1 VSAEGILSP
10 IRLPRLPAQIEFIPD
25 SAGCF
30 WLHRHQP
37 LFFLI
42 ARVLSELFDL
52 TIISGNET
60 LTIFPAVAIGT
71 MWKAVGIDAWLAGRK
86 SSLEDARGT
95 VTEIIERVQKKGDTA
110 LRELSRH
117 VELVEIAVSDEERE
131 SAYDDVETKIV
142 ESLIEAH
149 ARIERFHEL
158 QKPRDLWLQE
168 MEPGIVLGVKTTA
181 LDRIGI
187 YVPGGR
193 APYPSSAL
201 MCAVPAKVAGVR
213 EICACSPPPIH
224 PMTLVALDI
233 AGITEIYRSGGAQAI
248 AAMALGTET
257 IKPVQKI
264 VGPGNVYVTLAK
276 MMLREHVEIDFP
288 AGPSEI
294 GIIADHTANPRI
306 VAADVLAQAE
316 HDPNAACILITTD
329 KSLPEKVGNEI
340 AALLSTAPR
349 KEIIEKA
356 LINSG
361 YTLVA
366 DMEEAIAA
374 SDRVAPE
381 HLSIQVADPLSV
393 VTRVKNAGAIFVGK
407 YSAVA
412 CGDYAVGTNHVLP
425 TAGFAKMY
433 SGLDVS
439 HFCKT
444 ASVEMLDKNGLE
456 AIGDIV
462 ETIAEAEGLH
472 AHAQSVKIRRQC

>member
-1 VSAEGILSP
+1 
-10 IRLPRLPAQIEFIPD
+10 
-25 SAGCF
+25 
-30 WLHRHQP
+30 
-37 LFFLI
+37 
-42 ARVLSELFDL
+42 
-52 TIISGNET
+52 
-60 LTIFPAVAIGT
+60 

-86 SSLEDARGT
+86 SSLEDARVT
-95 VTEIIERVQKKGDTA
+95 VTGIIERVRKNGDTA

-117 VELVEIAVSDEERE
+117 YELTEIAVSDEERE
-131 SAYDDVETKIV
+131 SAYDDVDTRIV

-158 QKPRDLWLQE
+158 QKPKDLWLQE

-181 LDRIGI
+181 LHRVGI

-213 EICACSPPPIH
+213 EICACSPPPIN
-224 PMTLVALDI
+224 PMTLIALDI
-233 AGITEIYRSGGAQAI
+233 AGVSEIYRSGGAQAI

-257 IKPVQKI
+257 IQPVQKI

-276 MMLREHVEIDFP
+276 MMLRENVEIDFP

-294 GIIADHTANPRI
+294 GIIADHTADPRI
-306 VAADVLAQAE
+306 VASDVLAQAE

-329 KSLPEKVGNEI
+329 RYLPEKVGHEI
-340 AALLSTAPR
+340 ARLLTLAPR

-356 LINSG
+356 LSNSG
-361 YTLVA
+361 YVVVG
-366 DMEEAIAA
+366 DMDEAIAA
-374 SDRVAPE
+374 SDTISPE

-425 TAGFAKMY
+425 TAGYAKMY
-433 SGLDVS
+433 SGLDVG

-444 ASVEMLDKNGLE
+444 TSVEIIDKNGLE

-462 ETIAEAEGLH
+462 ETIAEAEGLD
-472 AHAQSVKIRRQC
+472 AHAQSVRIRRQC

>member
-1 VSAEGILSP
+1 
-10 IRLPRLPAQIEFIPD
+10 
-25 SAGCF
+25 
-30 WLHRHQP
+30 
-37 LFFLI
+37 
-42 ARVLSELFDL
+42 
-52 TIISGNET
+52 
-60 LTIFPAVAIGT
+60 

-95 VTEIIERVQKKGDTA
+95 VTEIIDRVQKKGDTA

-117 VELVEIAVSDEERE
+117 VELREIAVSDDERE

-168 MEPGIVLGVKTTA
+168 MEPGIILGVKTTA

-213 EICACSPPPIH
+213 EICACSPPPIN

-248 AAMALGTET
+248 AAMALGTES

-294 GIIADHTANPRI
+294 GIIADHTAHPRI
-306 VAADVLAQAE
+306 VASDILAQAE

-329 KSLPEKVGNEI
+329 KNLPGKVGREI
-340 AALLSTAPR
+340 ADLLTIAPR

-356 LINSG
+356 LNNSG
-361 YTLVA
+361 YTVVA
-366 DMEEAIAA
+366 DMDEAIAA

-425 TAGFAKMY
+425 TAGYAKMY

-444 ASVEMLDKNGLE
+444 ASVEMIDKNGLE
-456 AIGDIV
+456 TIGDVV

>member
-1 VSAEGILSP
+1 
-10 IRLPRLPAQIEFIPD
+10 
-25 SAGCF
+25 
-30 WLHRHQP
+30 
-37 LFFLI
+37 
-42 ARVLSELFDL
+42 
-52 TIISGNET
+52 
-60 LTIFPAVAIGT
+60 

-95 VTEIIERVQKKGDTA
+95 VTEIIARVQKKGDTA

-393 VTRVKNAGAIFVGK
+393 VTHVKNAGAIFVGK

-425 TAGFAKMY
+425 TAGYAKMY

-444 ASVEMLDKNGLE
+444 ASVEMLNKNGLE

>member
-1 VSAEGILSP
+1 
-10 IRLPRLPAQIEFIPD
+10 
-25 SAGCF
+25 
-30 WLHRHQP
+30 
-37 LFFLI
+37 
-42 ARVLSELFDL
+42 
-52 TIISGNET
+52 
-60 LTIFPAVAIGT
+60 
-71 MWKAVGIDAWLAGRK
+71 
-86 SSLEDARGT
+86 
-95 VTEIIERVQKKGDTA
+95 
-110 LRELSRH
+110 
-117 VELVEIAVSDEERE
+117 
-131 SAYDDVETKIV
+131 
-142 ESLIEAH
+142 
-149 ARIERFHEL
+149 
-158 QKPRDLWLQE
+158 
-168 MEPGIVLGVKTTA
+168 MEPGIVLGIKTTA
-181 LDRIGI
+181 LNRIGI

-213 EICACSPPPIH
+213 EICACSPPPIN

-233 AGITEIYRSGGAQAI
+233 AGVTEIYRSGGAQAI

-276 MMLREHVEIDFP
+276 MMLREKVEIDFP

-294 GIIADHTANPRI
+294 GIIADNTANPRI
-306 VAADVLAQAE
+306 VAADILAQAE

-329 KSLPEKVGNEI
+329 KNLPVKVGHEI
-340 AALLSTAPR
+340 AGLLATAPR

-356 LINSG
+356 MNNSG
-361 YTLVA
+361 YTIVA
-366 DMEEAIAA
+366 DIEEAIAA

-425 TAGFAKMY
+425 TAGYAKMY

-444 ASVEMLDKNGLE
+444 ASVEMIDKNGLE

>member
-1 VSAEGILSP
+1 
-10 IRLPRLPAQIEFIPD
+10 
-25 SAGCF
+25 
-30 WLHRHQP
+30 
-37 LFFLI
+37 
-42 ARVLSELFDL
+42 
-52 TIISGNET
+52 
-60 LTIFPAVAIGT
+60 

-86 SSLEDARGT
+86 SSLEDARVT
-95 VTEIIERVQKKGDTA
+95 VTDIIERVRKNGDTA

-117 VELVEIAVSDEERE
+117 YDLKEIAVSDEERE
-131 SAYDDVETKIV
+131 SAYDDVDTQIV

-158 QKPRDLWLQE
+158 QKPKDLWLQE

-181 LDRIGI
+181 LDRVGI

-201 MCAVPAKVAGVR
+201 MCSVPARVAGVR
-213 EICACSPPPIH
+213 QICACSPPPIH

-233 AGITEIYRSGGAQAI
+233 AGVSEIYRSGGAQAI

-257 IKPVQKI
+257 VRPVQKI

-276 MMLREHVEIDFP
+276 MMLRENVEIDFP

-294 GIIADHTANPRI
+294 GIIADHTADPRI
-306 VAADVLAQAE
+306 VASDVLAQAE

-329 KSLPEKVGNEI
+329 RNLPGKVGHEI
-340 AALLSTAPR
+340 TRLLASAPR

-356 LINSG
+356 LNNSG
-361 YTLVA
+361 YTIVA
-366 DMEEAIAA
+366 DMDGAIAA
-374 SDRVAPE
+374 SDMVAPE
-381 HLSIQVADPLSV
+381 HLSIQVEDPLSV

-425 TAGFAKMY
+425 TAGYAKMY
-433 SGLDVS
+433 SGLDVA

-444 ASVEMLDKNGLE
+444 ASVEILDKNGLE
-456 AIGDIV
+456 VIGDIV
-462 ETIAEAEGLH
+462 ETLAEAEGLY
-472 AHAQSVKIRRQC
+472 AHAQSVKLRRLC

>member
-1 VSAEGILSP
+1 
-10 IRLPRLPAQIEFIPD
+10 
-25 SAGCF
+25 
-30 WLHRHQP
+30 
-37 LFFLI
+37 
-42 ARVLSELFDL
+42 
-52 TIISGNET
+52 
-60 LTIFPAVAIGT
+60 

-86 SSLEDARGT
+86 SSLEEARGT
-95 VTEIIERVQKKGDTA
+95 VTGIIDRVQKNGDTA

-117 VELVEIAVSDEERE
+117 VELKEIAVSDEERE

-158 QKPRDLWLQE
+158 QKPKDLWLQE

-181 LDRIGI
+181 LNRIGI

-213 EICACSPPPIH
+213 EICACSPPPIN

-233 AGITEIYRSGGAQAI
+233 AGVTEIYRSGGAQAI

-329 KSLPEKVGNEI
+329 KNLPGKVGHEI
-340 AALLSTAPR
+340 AELLTSAPR
-349 KEIIEKA
+349 KEIIEQA
-356 LINSG
+356 LMNSG
-361 YTLVA
+361 YAIVA

-425 TAGFAKMY
+425 TAGYSKMY

-444 ASVEMLDKNGLE
+444 ASVEIIDKNGLE

>member
-1 VSAEGILSP
+1 
-10 IRLPRLPAQIEFIPD
+10 
-25 SAGCF
+25 
-30 WLHRHQP
+30 
-37 LFFLI
+37 
-42 ARVLSELFDL
+42 
-52 TIISGNET
+52 
-60 LTIFPAVAIGT
+60 

-86 SSLEDARGT
+86 SSLEDARVT
-95 VTEIIERVQKKGDTA
+95 VTDIIERVRKNGDTA

-117 VELVEIAVSDEERE
+117 YELKEIAVSDEERE
-131 SAYDDVETKIV
+131 SAYDDVDTKIV

-158 QKPRDLWLQE
+158 QKPKDLWLEE
-168 MEPGIVLGVKTTA
+168 MEPGIILGVRTTA
-181 LDRIGI
+181 LDRVGI

-201 MCAVPAKVAGVR
+201 MCSVPAKVAGVR

-233 AGITEIYRSGGAQAI
+233 AGVSEIYRSGGAQAI

-257 IKPVQKI
+257 VRPVQKI

-276 MMLREHVEIDFP
+276 MMLRENVEIDFP

-294 GIIADHTANPRI
+294 GIIADHTADPRI
-306 VAADVLAQAE
+306 VASDVLAQAE

-329 KSLPEKVGNEI
+329 QDLPGKVGHEI
-340 AALLSTAPR
+340 NRLLATAPR

-356 LINSG
+356 LNNSG
-361 YTLVA
+361 YTIVA
-366 DMEEAIAA
+366 DLNEAIAA
-374 SDRVAPE
+374 SDVVAPE
-381 HLSIQVADPLSV
+381 HLSIQVEDPLSV

-425 TAGFAKMY
+425 TAGYAKMY
-433 SGLDVS
+433 SGLDVA

-444 ASVEMLDKNGLE
+444 ASVEIIDKNGLE

-462 ETIAEAEGLH
+462 ETIAEAEGLD
-472 AHAQSVKIRRQC
+472 AHAQSVRIRRQC